1 MAVFG
6 AEPPTQLQGNC
17 AGRRNPHA
25 LLHMHDSEHCVS
37 ETLSWEVS
45 LRSSIPAHPGRS
57 RAISRA
63 PIYLAPSANADG
75 DMSPCEHTSGPRQP
89 PRRLKASADCG
100 RFRY

>member
-25 LLHMHDSEHCVS
+25 LSHSTTAEHCVS
-37 ETLSWEVS
+37 ETLSW
-45 LRSSIPAHPGRS
+45 RS
-57 RAISRA
+57 RFEASQRTLDVRVPSRA
-63 PIYLAPSANADG
+63 PFIWRPPSANADG
-75 DMSPCEHTSGPRQP
+75 DMSPYEPTSGPRLP